1 MYCSKCGSE
10 ISSATAFCSQCGQAI
25 SGVAMALPSLS
36 PVAPAPP
43 TTVVPAPQTYAYSGG
58 VEYAGFWLRLVAYII
73 DGIISCVAFVILL
86 IPLFVLTGA
95 GAALARIISDD
106 DVGDDLG
113 AFMGV
118 GFILG
123 FFGIVLVVSWLYNAL
138 SESSSWQATPE
149 KDAQPKGDGH
159 ERPANYVCA
168 CFRTLLQQNN
178 HQHDSSRHRLH
189 HGGLHRKEAGHPRH
203 DRKLPGLAESVARFS
218 HLSLPSPGVT
228 APFGL
233 RSPFRPSPP
242 RNFLARPER
251 VRG

>member
-138 SESSSWQATPE
+138 SESSSWQATPGKKMLNLKVTDMSGQPITFARASGRYFSKIITNMIPLGIGYIMAGFTE
-149 KDAQPKGDGH
+149 KKQAI
-159 ERPANYVCA
+159 
-168 CFRTLLQQNN
+168 
-178 HQHDSSRHRLH
+178 HDMIASCLV
-189 HGGLHRKEAGHPRH
+189 LRK
-203 DRKLPGLAESVARFS
+203 V
-218 HLSLPSPGVT
+218 
-228 APFGL
+228 
-233 RSPFRPSPP
+233 
-242 RNFLARPER
+242 
-251 VRG
+251 